1 MIAAAWRS
9 MTADTNEYITMA
21 ITDHLA
27 SYECKYICMAI
38 VDRISV
44 FMLHWDISITCQESA
59 AHGLYTH
66 YPDGLH
72 SRDIAVYCIRKHQ
85 AQ

>member
-1 MIAAAWRS
+1 
-9 MTADTNEYITMA
+9 MA
-21 ITDHLA
+21 IIDHLA
-27 SYECKYICMAI
+27 AHEWTYICMAI
-38 VDRISV
+38 VDRISF
-44 FMLHWDISITCQESA
+44 FMLHWDISIKCQDSA

-66 YPDGLH
+66 YPDVLH